1 MSQALVHPLLLLAKQ
16 ACKCAWEWRW
26 TSCGEWNLTNKTI
39 NVSIHS
45 IEKQI
50 SYIYI
55 FFNFYIANMFP
66 TSAIICMVAVMRT
79 GQLFPL
85 FFNGVL
91 NPTGLRPVHCK
102 YCMLPPFLSICI
114 AVSMSLDDSFFP
126 LPCKVILT
134 YSSVCLSL
142 WLTPVTFLS
151 NKFSLLP
158 SLLQEVP
165 EVHIYVHNDNIYNIL
180 IIKVVSGLCDRPT
193 YTSFCR

>member
-1 MSQALVHPLLLLAKQ
+1 MSQALVHPLLLLLAKQ

-39 NVSIHS
+39 SVSIHPS
-45 IEKQI
+45 IPLRNKFHIYVCMYVYNFFFFSLIFILQI
-50 SYIYI
+50 C
-55 FFNFYIANMFP
+55 FP

-85 FFNGVL
+85 FYGVL
-91 NPTGLRPVHCK
+91 NPITGLRPVHCK

-142 WLTPVTFLS
+142 WLTPVTF
-151 NKFSLLP
+151 K
-158 SLLQEVP
+158 
-165 EVHIYVHNDNIYNIL
+165 
-180 IIKVVSGLCDRPT
+180 
-193 YTSFCR
+193 

>member
-1 MSQALVHPLLLLAKQ
+1 MSQALVHPLLLAKQ

-39 NVSIHS
+39 SVSIHPS
-45 IEKQI
+45 HWETNFI
-50 SYIYI
+50 YIYI
-55 FFNFYIANMFP
+55 FFLSLIFILQICFP
-66 TSAIICMVAVMRT
+66 TSAIICIVAVMRT

-85 FFNGVL
+85 FYGVL
-91 NPTGLRPVHCK
+91 NPITGLRPVHCK

-142 WLTPVTFLS
+142 WLTPVTF
-151 NKFSLLP
+151 K
-158 SLLQEVP
+158 
-165 EVHIYVHNDNIYNIL
+165 
-180 IIKVVSGLCDRPT
+180 
-193 YTSFCR
+193 